1 MSETSG
7 SSRKRPRPVSPC
19 DDTKWVLLACK
30 GKAWASE
37 CQAFCKSL
45 PSELVPKF
53 RELLEKII
61 AGKSSTGCEKEP
73 NRREE
78 AHTKKAKEKK
88 ETVNQDKIA
97 YVMGPVTAVSPRG
110 KWNLT
115 FTGDSNLI
123 MELKEKRVV
132 VEATN
137 LKRIITVPDNNGLY
151 IYVGL
156 QLRDPVTLGKSKYG
170 IVLFK
175 LHVKSNPKVEWGE
188 ATPKLPQSVQKL
200 KSEKKSAAEILAM
213 SWKVPI
219 ERANKT
225 YFASSSSKHAIAC
238 TVKANSGALYPLRG
252 GIFYIGKPL
261 VFLPRKEIEEIK
273 AARGGTIGSYFDL
286 CVEHDGTLYEFGMI
300 NKSEQGPIQGYVQ
313 SLQEL
318 RSADE
323 RRSQKKKNKKRTD
336 DSDDD
341 AGEDGS
347 REKCGEHEDDGENE
361 EEEEED
367 GDDDDADDSN
377 DSDYVADDEE
387 RPCADEFE
395 SDDENLRKMD
405 QEFGSDSEAEFDKD
419 KWNKICDVDSPRG
432 ENTPAMTARAS
443 KNGSD
448 TESC

>member
-1 MSETSG
+1 
-7 SSRKRPRPVSPC
+7 
-19 DDTKWVLLACK
+19 
-30 GKAWASE
+30 
-37 CQAFCKSL
+37 
-45 PSELVPKF
+45 
-53 RELLEKII
+53 
-61 AGKSSTGCEKEP
+61 
-73 NRREE
+73 
-78 AHTKKAKEKK
+78 
-88 ETVNQDKIA
+88 
-97 YVMGPVTAVSPRG
+97 
-110 KWNLT
+110 
-115 FTGDSNLI
+115 

-361 EEEEED
+361 EEEED